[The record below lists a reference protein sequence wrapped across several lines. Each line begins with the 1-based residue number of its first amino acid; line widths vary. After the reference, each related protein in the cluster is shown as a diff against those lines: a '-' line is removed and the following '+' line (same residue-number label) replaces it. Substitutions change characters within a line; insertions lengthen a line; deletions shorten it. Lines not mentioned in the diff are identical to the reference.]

1 MTILITGAG
10 GSVGKAAARYFSVKH
25 KVLALTHHELDI
37 TNQRAVSQIVL
48 FEKPELII
56 NCAVLG
62 VDACEDDPQLAR
74 AINVEGPRNLAAAAG
89 QVNAELVHF
98 SSNYVFDGRRSNS
111 PYTVLDEPHPINE
124 YGRTKL
130 EGERVVAALLPRSFV
145 VRTSWVYGDRLDNF
159 LSTAPK
165 NLLAG
170 KRLSAIAD
178 VAASTTFVADLVRR
192 LDEILKQ
199 QRYGAYHV
207 VNSGACSYFEFA
219 IEAARMLHLSDNEI
233 SLLID
238 QVDEA
243 AMSRKAERPRYS
255 PLRWLLSEELG
266 LAPMRDWREA
276 LLEFVNG
283 ALVRSG
289 ATRD

>member
-1 MTILITGAG
+1 MKLLISGAG
-10 GSVGKAAARYFSVKH
+10 GSVGNATARYFAEH
-25 KVLALTHHELDI
+25 HHLLALTHQDLDI
-37 TNQRAVSQIVL
+37 TDQHAVSHTVQR
-48 FEKPELII
+48 EKPDLII

-74 AINVEGPRNLAAAAG
+74 AINVEGPRNLAAAAS
-89 QVNAELVHF
+89 QVNAQLVHF
-98 SSNYVFDGRRSNS
+98 SSNYVFDGRHSDS
-111 PYTVLDEPHPINE
+111 PYTVLDEPQPINE

-145 VRTSWVYGDRLDNF
+145 VRTSWVYGDHQDNF
-159 LSTAPK
+159 LSTVPS

-178 VAASTTFVADLVRR
+178 VTASTTFVADLVRR

-199 QRYGAYHV
+199 QRYGTYHV

-219 IEAARMLHLSDNEI
+219 IEAARMLNLSDHET
-233 SLLID
+233 SLLIER
-238 QVDEA
+238 VDEA

-255 PLRWLLSEELG
+255 PLRCLLSQELG

-289 ATRD
+289 AIRD

>member
-1 MTILITGAG
+1 MTILISGAG
-10 GSVGKAAARYFSVKH
+10 GSVGTAAARYFSAEH

-37 TNQRAVSQIVL
+37 TDQRAVSQIVL

-62 VDACEDDPQLAR
+62 VDACEDDPPMAR

-89 QVNAELVHF
+89 QVNAELVHL

-111 PYTVLDEPHPINE
+111 PYTVLDEPQPINE

-145 VRTSWVYGDRLDNF
+145 VRTSWVYGDRQENF
-159 LSTAPK
+159 LSTVPR

-192 LDEILKQ
+192 LGEILRQ
-199 QRYGAYHV
+199 QRYGTYHV

-219 IEAARMLHLSDNEI
+219 IEAAGILHMSAGET
-233 SLLID
+233 SRLID
-238 QVDEA
+238 RVHEA

-255 PLRWLLSEELG
+255 PLRCLLSEELG
-266 LAPMRDWREA
+266 LTPMRDWREA
-276 LLEFVNG
+276 LREFVNG
-283 ALVRSG
+283 AFLRSG